1 MPWLRCCSCWQAAG
15 DEEATV
21 SEAPTS
27 KVVKKLAAA
36 VGIMV
41 FMATLGT
48 AAYWII
54 GEGRY
59 SLLDC
64 LYMTFITIS
73 TIGYGEIID
82 LSASPAGRLFTMVL
96 AASGVGV
103 MTYILVNVTAFVVE
117 GELNETFRRK
127 KMEKAVEALEGHYI
141 VCGLD
146 GVGAYVL
153 EELRSTARPHVLVE
167 ENREE
172 LDRYRQEG
180 KEPLSLEGDP
190 TDSDTLRKA
199 GAARARG
206 LFAVTGDD
214 NRNLVISLTARQLNP
229 TLKVIAR
236 CEIMKN
242 AEKMRSAGADSI
254 VSPTFIGGL
263 RMASEMFRPSVVS
276 FLDEMLR
283 SDNASLRIE
292 EQAVS
297 DSLAGRPIS
306 DLDLG
311 RFRHLLL
318 LAVKTPTGWVHNPP
332 RTHTMEEGEVLIF
345 MTSPD
350 ERQELEKIFSSF

>member
-1 MPWLRCCSCWQAAG
+1 VETAVNNVPA
-15 DEEATV
+15 
-21 SEAPTS
+21 S
-27 KVVKKLAAA
+27 KVVKKLLAA

-41 FMATLGT
+41 FMTTAGT
-48 AAYWII
+48 AAYWFI

-73 TIGYGEIID
+73 TIGYSEVID

-96 AASGVGV
+96 AASGIGM

-127 KMEKAVEALEGHYI
+127 KMENAVEALEGHYV

-153 EELRSTARPHVLVE
+153 DELRATDRPHVLVDD
-167 ENREE
+167 NREE
-172 LDRYRQEG
+172 LDRQRTERG
-180 KEPLSLEGDP
+180 GLLSLEGDP

-199 GAARARG
+199 GAGRAAG
-206 LFAVTGDD
+206 LFAVTDDD
-214 NRNLVISLTARQLNP
+214 NRNLVISLTARQINP

-242 AEKMRSAGADSI
+242 AEKMRSAGADAI

-263 RMASEMFRPSVVS
+263 RMASEMLRPSVVS

-283 SDNASLRIE
+283 SDEGSLRIE
-292 EQAVS
+292 EQAVP
-297 DSLAGRPIS
+297 DSLVDRPLS
-306 DLDLG
+306 DLGLT

-318 LAVKTPTGWVHNPP
+318 LAVKTSTGWLHNPP
-332 RTHTMEEGEVLIF
+332 RSHVMEKGEVLIF

-350 ERQELEKIFSSF
+350 ERKELENIFSSF

>member
-1 MPWLRCCSCWQAAG
+1 LGG
-15 DEEATV
+15 DKEETV
-21 SEAPTS
+21 SDIPTS

-41 FMATLGT
+41 FMGTLGT
-48 AAYWII
+48 TAYWFI

-82 LSASPAGRLFTMVL
+82 LSASPAGRIFTMAL

-153 EELRSTARPHVLVE
+153 EELRSTDRPHVLVDD
-167 ENREE
+167 NREE
-172 LDRYRQEG
+172 LDRYREEG
-180 KEPLSLEGDP
+180 RELLFLEGDP

-199 GAARARG
+199 GAGRASG
-206 LFAVTGDD
+206 LFAVTDDD

-229 TLKVIAR
+229 ALKVIAR

-242 AEKMRSAGADSI
+242 AEKMRSAGADAI

-263 RMASEMFRPSVVS
+263 RMASEMLRPSVVS

-283 SDNASLRIE
+283 SDDASLRIE
-292 EQAVS
+292 EQVVP
-297 DSLAGRPIS
+297 DSFVGRPMS

-318 LAVKTPTGWVHNPP
+318 LAVKTSTGWVHNPP
-332 RTHTMEEGEVLIF
+332 RSHVMDKGETLIF
-345 MTSPD
+345 MTSPE